1 MKNLTIQ
8 YKVCGSGKET
18 FNNIYDFER
27 TSFDISF
34 KWRGR
39 QIYIP
44 YENIFSL
51 ILEENENDT

>member
-1 MKNLTIQ
+1 MKNLTIN
-8 YKVCGSGKET
+8 YKICGCGKET
-18 FNNIYDFER
+18 FKNIHDFER

-34 KWRGR
+34 KWKGQ

-51 ILEENENDT
+51 VLEDD

>member
-1 MKNLTIQ
+1 MKNLTIK
-8 YKVCGSGKET
+8 YKICGCGKET
-18 FNNIYDFER
+18 FKNIHDFER

-34 KWRGR
+34 KWKGQ

-51 ILEENENDT
+51 VLEDD